1 MATRTGQI
9 TLIDVT
15 DIENIDIEYYASTS
29 NTSLIGGSWQTTAP
43 SWTSGKYIWQRTV
56 ITKTGTSDV
65 DYLPDANGV
74 CVTGNTGDTGKGV
87 SDIQEFYYQSTSATT
102 PPSIV
107 IQDGAIRNWTTEMPS
122 YRDGYYYWTCSLISW
137 DDGSYTHTSPICA
150 NGITDIAEI
159 AEIASQAVSSKITT
173 FYQTTAPTSGMHE
186 GDLWLDS
193 DNGNKLYRYNGST
206 WISVDNTDIAK
217 ALTDAANAQKIADG
231 KIVTYYQADQPTG
244 DIGTGDLWIDS
255 DDGNSLHRYNGTRWI
270 DVTDSGSRLARMY
283 MAFFTNYGLYISE
296 QNLANVTDPTT
307 LTSSYVNV
315 KSNSIIVSAA
325 KPQGNVDKASYT
337 EITSSS
343 FKIKTPKENLL
354 VIDTANNNGDFE
366 YTFVGEIN
374 SGGDQLYLPFSV
386 PSNTLVSSLTAT
398 LTVDS
403 ETSDGDTEKT
413 TYTLR
418 GGRDF
423 TFDDETSG
431 TDSNHYIITLTGTYA
446 TYSGLFEMTY
456 TTTDQL
462 YNFTI
467 GSRKDDVKTEF
478 GDLVSKGHGSA
489 SIGNDNDASGIYA
502 FSEGQSNYAVGDLSV
517 AMGVRNSASGNA
529 SIALGDRNLVGDYA
543 FAAGQNN
550 VATARSSVA
559 IGRRNN
565 RYKETGS
572 TDYKQVKNGEYS
584 VALGLGNVTKGKAST
599 AVGAY
604 NIVRSRDAFASGLNN
619 TIGLNSED
627 EAEMNSSAAYSVAF
641 GTGNIIRASHSA
653 AIGNN
658 NEIRTGST
666 HGYCIGRNLIVATGG
681 TNQLVTGKYNTA
693 TTEALFVVGNGSA
706 DGDRKNAL
714 VLDNSGNLS
723 ISGNFTVGGSNLYI
737 VNEVFTQTVTVPAS
751 GYLSTVITMAKS
763 GYTLIGIVGIS
774 TENVGSLVITKFYNS
789 VNLSNQDVG
798 TIVLKNLTA
807 NSIETK
813 LRVKGI
819 YRYRT

>member
-107 IQDGAIRNWTTEMPS
+107 IQNGTIRNWTTEMPS

-217 ALTDAANAQKIADG
+217 ALSDAADAQSIADG

-255 DDGNSLHRYNGTRWI
+255 DDGNSLHRYNGTRWV
-270 DVTDSGSRLARMY
+270 DVTDSGSKLARMY

-296 QNLANVTDPTT
+296 QNLTNVTNPTT
-307 LTSSYVNV
+307 LETSYVNIRSDSV
-315 KSNSIIVSAA
+315 TI
-325 KPQGNVDKASYT
+325 GNRNEGHT
-337 EITSSS
+337 EITNSS
-343 FKIKTPKENLL
+343 FKILTPNENLL
-354 VIDTANNNGDFE
+354 VIDTANDNGSFE
-366 YTFVGEIN
+366 YTFEGEIN
-374 SGGDQLYLPFSV
+374 SGGDELYLPFSI
-386 PSNTLVSSLTAT
+386 PRSTTASSLTAT
-398 LTVDS
+398 LTV
-403 ETSDGDTEKT
+403 ETENADGST
-413 TYTLR
+413 TTNTYNLR

-423 TFDDETSG
+423 GLATG
-431 TDSNHYIITLTGTYA
+431 TESTDADFHIIALAGTYA
-446 TYSGLFEMTY
+446 DYSGLFKITY

-462 YNFTI
+462 YNFTV
-467 GSRKDDVKTEF
+467 GSRKDETETEF

-489 SIGNDNDASGIYA
+489 SIGNDNDASGIYS
-502 FSEGQSNYAVGDLSV
+502 FSEGQSNYSVGDMSV
-517 AMGVRNSASGNA
+517 AMGIRNSASGNA
-529 SIALGDRNLVGDYA
+529 SVALGDRNLVGDYA

-565 RYKETGS
+565 RYKATGS
-572 TDYKQVKNGEYS
+572 PDYAQVQNGEYS
-584 VALGLGNVTKGKAST
+584 VALGLGNVVRGKAST

-604 NIVRSRDAFASGLNN
+604 NIIRARDAFASGLNN
-619 TIGLNSED
+619 IIGTSGDLESV
-627 EAEMNSSAAYSVAF
+627 SAYSVAM
-641 GTGNIIRASHSA
+641 GTNNTIRASHSA
-653 AIGNN
+653 TIGSD
-658 NEIRTGST
+658 NEVRTGST
-666 HGYCIGRNLIVATGG
+666 HGYCIGRNLIVATGEK
-681 TNQLVTGKYNTA
+681 NQLVVGKYNTA
-693 TTEALFVVGNGSA
+693 TTGALFVVGNGS
-706 DGDRKNAL
+706 DTKRSNAL
-714 VLDNSGNLS
+714 VVDNSGGLTL
-723 ISGNFTVGGSNLYI
+723 GTPYVRNFVVTSSAQSVGANETVSY
-737 VNEVFTQTVTVPAS
+737 EVDMTQTNHE
-751 GYLSTVITMAKS
+751 
-763 GYTLIGIVGIS
+763 LIGIIGVAPS
-774 TENVGSLVITKFYNS
+774 NPSSLAITKFWNS
-789 VNLSNQDVG
+789 GNTA
-798 TIVLKNLTA
+798 TIVAKNVSG
-807 NSIETK
+807 NSLNPTVQ
-813 LRVKGI
+813 VKGL
-819 YRYRT
+819 YRYKK

>member
-29 NTSLIGGSWQTTAP
+29 NTNLIGGSWQTTAP

-74 CVTGNTGDTGKGV
+74 CVTGNTGDAGKGV

-102 PPSIV
+102 PPSVV
-107 IQDGAIRNWTTEMPS
+107 IQDGTIKNWTTEMPS

-217 ALTDAANAQKIADG
+217 ALSDAADAQSIADG

-255 DDGNSLHRYNGTRWI
+255 DDGNSLHRYNGTRWV
-270 DVTDSGSRLARMY
+270 DVTDSGSKLARMY

-296 QNLANVTDPTT
+296 QNLTNVTDPTT
-307 LTSSYVNV
+307 LETSYVNIRSDSV
-315 KSNSIIVSAA
+315 TI
-325 KPQGNVDKASYT
+325 GNRNEGHT
-337 EITSSS
+337 EITDSS
-343 FKIKTPKENLL
+343 FKILTPNENLL
-354 VIDTANNNGDFE
+354 VIDTANDNGSFE
-366 YTFVGEIN
+366 YTFEGEIN
-374 SGGDQLYLPFSV
+374 SGGDELYLPFSI
-386 PSNTLVSSLTAT
+386 PRSTTASSLTAT
-398 LTVDS
+398 LVT
-403 ETSDGDTEKT
+403 ETENADGSTT
-413 TYTLR
+413 TNTYTLS

-423 TFDDETSG
+423 GLATGS
-431 TDSNHYIITLTGTYA
+431 TDSNDNYHIIALAGDYA
-446 TYSGLFEMTY
+446 NYSGLFTITY

-462 YNFTI
+462 YNFTV
-467 GSRKDDVKTEF
+467 GSRKDETETEF

-529 SIALGDRNLVGDYA
+529 AVALGDRNLVGDYA
-543 FAAGQNN
+543 FSAGQNN

-565 RYKETGS
+565 RHKATGS
-572 TDYKQVKNGEYS
+572 TDYAQVQNGEYS
-584 VALGLGNVTKGKAST
+584 VALGLGNVVRGKAST

-604 NIVRSRDAFASGLNN
+604 NIIRARDAFASGLNN
-619 TIGLNSED
+619 IIGTSGDLESV
-627 EAEMNSSAAYSVAF
+627 SAYSVAM
-641 GTGNIIRASHSA
+641 GTNNTIRASHSA
-653 AIGNN
+653 TIGSD
-658 NEIRTGST
+658 NEVRTGST
-666 HGYCIGRNLIVATGG
+666 HGYCIGRNLIVATGEK
-681 TNQLVTGKYNTA
+681 NQLVVGKYNTA
-693 TTEALFVVGNGSA
+693 TTGALFVVGNGS
-706 DGDRKNAL
+706 DTTRSNAL
-714 VLDNSGNLS
+714 TVDNSGGLTLGIPYVRNFVVTSSSQSIGSNEAVSYEVDMTQTDYELIGILGVAPS
-723 ISGNFTVGGSNLYI
+723 NPSSLAITKFWNSGNTATIVVRNISGNS
-737 VNEVFTQTVTVPAS
+737 
-751 GYLSTVITMAKS
+751 LSP
-763 GYTLIGIVGIS
+763 
-774 TENVGSLVITKFYNS
+774 
-789 VNLSNQDVG
+789 
-798 TIVLKNLTA
+798 TIQ
-807 NSIETK
+807 
-813 LRVKGI
+813 VKGL
-819 YRYRT
+819 YRYKK

>member
-15 DIENIDIEYYASTS
+15 DIENIDVEYYASTS

-74 CVTGNTGDTGKGV
+74 CVTGNTGDAGKGV

-102 PPSIV
+102 TPSVV
-107 IQDGAIRNWTTEMPS
+107 IQDGTIKNWTTEMPS

-217 ALTDAANAQKIADG
+217 ALSDAADAQSIADG

-255 DDGNSLHRYNGTRWI
+255 DDGNSLHRYNGTRWV
-270 DVTDSGSRLARMY
+270 DVTDSGSKLARMY

-307 LTSSYVNV
+307 LETSYVNIRSDSV
-315 KSNSIIVSAA
+315 TI
-325 KPQGNVDKASYT
+325 GNRNEGHT
-337 EITSSS
+337 EITDSS
-343 FKIKTPKENLL
+343 FKILTPNENLL
-354 VIDTANNNGDFE
+354 VIDTANDNGSFE
-366 YTFVGEIN
+366 YTFEGEIN
-374 SGGDQLYLPFSV
+374 SGGDELYLPFSI
-386 PSNTLVSSLTAT
+386 PSSTTASSLTAT
-398 LTVDS
+398 LTV
-403 ETSDGDTEKT
+403 ETENADGST
-413 TYTLR
+413 TTNTYNLI

-423 TFDDETSG
+423 ALATGTASADD
-431 TDSNHYIITLTGTYA
+431 DYHIIALAGTYA
-446 TYSGLFEMTY
+446 DYSGLFKITY
-456 TTTDQL
+456 MTTDQL
-462 YNFTI
+462 YNFTV
-467 GSRKDDVKTEF
+467 GSRKDETETEF

-489 SIGNDNDASGIYA
+489 SIGNDNDASGIYS
-502 FSEGQSNYAVGDLSV
+502 FSEGQSNYAVGDMSV
-517 AMGVRNSASGNA
+517 AMGIRNSANGNA

-565 RYKETGS
+565 RYKAVDS
-572 TDYKQVKNGEYS
+572 TDYAQVQNGEYS
-584 VALGLGNVTKGKAST
+584 VALGLGNVVRGKAST

-604 NIVRSRDAFASGLNN
+604 NIIRARDAFASGLNN
-619 TIGLNSED
+619 IIGTSGDLESV
-627 EAEMNSSAAYSVAF
+627 SAYSVAM
-641 GTGNIIRASHSA
+641 GTNNTIRASHSA
-653 AIGNN
+653 TIGSD
-658 NEIRTGST
+658 NEVRTGST
-666 HGYCIGRNLIVATGG
+666 HGYCIGRNLIVATGEK
-681 TNQLVTGKYNTA
+681 NQLVVGKYNTA
-693 TTEALFVVGNGSA
+693 TTGALFVVGNGS
-706 DGDRKNAL
+706 DTKRSNAL
-714 VLDNSGNLS
+714 VVDNSGGLTL
-723 ISGNFTVGGSNLYI
+723 GTPYVRNFVVTSSAQSVGANETVSY
-737 VNEVFTQTVTVPAS
+737 EVDMTQTNHE
-751 GYLSTVITMAKS
+751 
-763 GYTLIGIVGIS
+763 LIGIIGVAPS
-774 TENVGSLVITKFYNS
+774 NPSSLAITKFWNS
-789 VNLSNQDVG
+789 GNTA
-798 TIVLKNLTA
+798 TIVAKNVSG
-807 NSIETK
+807 NSLNPTVQ
-813 LRVKGI
+813 VKGL
-819 YRYRT
+819 YRYKK

>member
-107 IQDGAIRNWTTEMPS
+107 IQNGTIRNWTTEMPS

-206 WISVDNTDIAK
+206 WVSVDNTGIAQ
-217 ALTDAANAQKIADG
+217 ALSEAATAQSIADG
-231 KIVTYYQADQPTG
+231 KIVTYYQPNEPDGELG
-244 DIGTGDLWIDS
+244 DGDLWIDS
-255 DDGNSLHRYNGTRWI
+255 DDGNRMYRYNEELDDWI
-270 DVTDSGSRLARMY
+270 DITDSGSKLARMY

-296 QNLANVTDPTT
+296 QNLANVTNPTT
-307 LTSSYVNV
+307 LETSYVNIRSDSV
-315 KSNSIIVSAA
+315 TI
-325 KPQGNVDKASYT
+325 GNRNEGHT
-337 EITSSS
+337 EITDSS
-343 FKIKTPKENLL
+343 FKILTPNENLL
-354 VIDTANNNGDFE
+354 VIDTANDNGSFE
-366 YTFVGEIN
+366 YTFEGEIN
-374 SGGDQLYLPFSV
+374 SGGDELYLPFSI
-386 PSNTLVSSLTAT
+386 PHSTTVSSLTAT
-398 LTVDS
+398 LTV
-403 ETSDGDTEKT
+403 ETENADGST
-413 TYTLR
+413 TTNTYDLR
-418 GGRDF
+418 GGTDF
-423 TFDDETSG
+423 GLATGTTSTDD
-431 TDSNHYIITLTGTYA
+431 DYHIIALAGTYA
-446 TYSGLFEMTY
+446 AYSGLFKITY

-462 YNFTI
+462 YNFTV
-467 GSRKDDVKTEF
+467 GSRKDETETEF

-489 SIGNDNDASGIYA
+489 SIGNDNGASGIYS
-502 FSEGQSNYAVGDLSV
+502 FSEGQSNYAVGDMSV
-517 AMGVRNSASGNA
+517 AMGIRNSASGNA
-529 SIALGDRNLVGDYA
+529 SVALGDRNLVGDYA

-565 RYKETGS
+565 RYKAVDS
-572 TDYKQVKNGEYS
+572 IDYAQVQNGEYS
-584 VALGLGNVTKGKAST
+584 VALGLGNVVRGKAST

-604 NIVRSRDAFASGLNN
+604 NIIRARDAFASGLNN
-619 TIGLNSED
+619 IIGTSGDLESV
-627 EAEMNSSAAYSVAF
+627 SAYSVAM
-641 GTGNIIRASHSA
+641 GTNNTIRASHSA
-653 AIGNN
+653 TIGSD
-658 NEIRTGST
+658 NEVRTGST
-666 HGYCIGRNLIVATGG
+666 HGYCIGRNLIVATGES
-681 TNQLVTGKYNTA
+681 NQFVVGKYNTV
-693 TTEALFVVGNGSA
+693 TTGALFVVGNGS
-706 DGDRKNAL
+706 DTTRSNAL
-714 VLDNSGNLS
+714 VVDNSGGLTL
-723 ISGNFTVGGSNLYI
+723 GTPYVRNFVVTSSAQSVG
-737 VNEVFTQTVTVPAS
+737 VNETVSYEIDMAQTN
-751 GYLSTVITMAKS
+751 YE
-763 GYTLIGIVGIS
+763 LIGILGVAPS
-774 TENVGSLVITKFYNS
+774 NPSSLAITKFWNS
-789 VNLSNQDVG
+789 GNTA
-798 TIVLKNLTA
+798 TIVAKNVSS
-807 NSIETK
+807 NSLNPTVQ
-813 LRVKGI
+813 VKGL
-819 YRYRT
+819 YRYKK